1 MPTVSIPLDSEMN
14 HLVKAAAAAMVV
26 AAIYAPQVLIAAA
39 PTADEFL
46 QQLSNMTPSF
56 AH

>member
-1 MPTVSIPLDSEMN
+1 MN